1 MEKLENKK
9 GKMIMKNI
17 LMARMNCIQLKDQS
31 LLIIIFWVE
40 PWYPK
45 WFNDSIHYLIIF
57 YALAHCYDEIPLQQQ
72 WNYTSLKM
80 VRGKKNKNWSCFLIK
95 MFNN

>member
-40 PWYPK
+40 P
-45 WFNDSIHYLIIF
+45 
-57 YALAHCYDEIPLQQQ
+57 
-72 WNYTSLKM
+72 
-80 VRGKKNKNWSCFLIK
+80 
-95 MFNN
+95 